1 MRHSDAGA
9 VMPRLV
15 NIEMRATKV
24 SGGNPRDRQL
34 ETTVGV
40 TPKAW
45 ATAVVPPK
53 ISMTSFADLT
63 LRGTITKYPRPV
75 GLMQLKYFCG
85 YSNLWFWFHI
95 T

>member
-1 MRHSDAGA
+1 MRHREGGA
-9 VMPRLV
+9 EMPRLL
-15 NIEMRATKV
+15 NIVTRATKV

-53 ISMTSFADLT
+53 VSMTSFADFT
-63 LRGTITKYPRPV
+63 QRDTAPSIRFSFDSGKQNVAVTVCGLRG
-75 GLMQLKYFCG
+75 
-85 YSNLWFWFHI
+85 
-95 T
+95 